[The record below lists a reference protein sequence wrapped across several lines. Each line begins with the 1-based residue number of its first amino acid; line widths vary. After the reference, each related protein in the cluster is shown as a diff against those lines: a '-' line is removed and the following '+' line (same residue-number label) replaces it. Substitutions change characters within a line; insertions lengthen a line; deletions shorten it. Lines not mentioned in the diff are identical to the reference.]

1 VKTTLLQ
8 AIRFGIVG
16 FISNGLGFCWYFFLT
31 WLGMGPKV
39 AMSLLFVIGVLQT
52 FLFNKRWSFRYAG
65 TDKSVLGRY
74 IATYVFGYLLN
85 LAMLVVLVD
94 WAEFPH
100 LPVQAAMIL
109 VVAALMFLLQKFWV
123 FAGPAISLP
132 NSKHDHPI

>member
-1 VKTTLLQ
+1 
-8 AIRFGIVG
+8 
-16 FISNGLGFCWYFFLT
+16 
-31 WLGMGPKV
+31 
-39 AMSLLFVIGVLQT
+39 MSLLFVIGVLQT

-74 IATYVFGYLLN
+74 IAAYVFGYLLN

-109 VVAALMFLLQKFWV
+109 IVAALMFLLQKFWV
-123 FAGPAISLP
+123 FAGPAISLS
-132 NSKHDHPI
+132 NSQHDHSI